1 MKRCYYE
8 ILNVERTAD
17 DATIKKAYRKLA
29 LKYHPDRNPDNPE
42 AEAAFKECAEAYE
55 VLRDPEKR
63 RLYDSYGHEGLKSQG
78 FEGFGG
84 MGDIFSTF
92 SDIFEGFFGGFGG
105 SGRPGG
111 PQHGRD
117 LRYDL
122 EISLEDAALGSDHV
136 LDIGKEVPCEAC
148 SGMGQKDGQTP
159 PVCSTCGGQGQVLR
173 SQGFFRM
180 ATTCPDCRGMGRKVT
195 DPCPECQGQGHK
207 YEEKELS
214 VHIPPGIDH
223 GQRLRMRAEG
233 EAGLLGGEP
242 GDLYVMIHVRPHP
255 KFERQGSD
263 LFCSLEVSMAQ
274 AALGRTVTVD
284 TLIDGEDKLKLPQ
297 GVQTG
302 EVLRLRGLGMPQ
314 LRQSRRG
321 DLNVQIV
328 VRTPKKLSKKQ
339 RELLEEV
346 AALGDEFAAPE
357 PEGENNS
364 PKKSLE
370 NKKKRLW
377 GFN

>member
-1 MKRCYYE
+1 
-8 ILNVERTAD
+8 
-17 DATIKKAYRKLA
+17 
-29 LKYHPDRNPDNPE
+29 
-42 AEAAFKECAEAYE
+42 
-55 VLRDPEKR
+55 
-63 RLYDSYGHEGLKSQG
+63 
-78 FEGFGG
+78 
-84 MGDIFSTF
+84 
-92 SDIFEGFFGGFGG
+92 
-105 SGRPGG
+105 
-111 PQHGRD
+111 
-117 LRYDL
+117 
-122 EISLEDAALGSDHV
+122 
-136 LDIGKEVPCEAC
+136 
-148 SGMGQKDGQTP
+148 
-159 PVCSTCGGQGQVLR
+159 
-173 SQGFFRM
+173 
-180 ATTCPDCRGMGRKVT
+180 
-195 DPCPECQGQGHK
+195 
-207 YEEKELS
+207 
-214 VHIPPGIDH
+214 
-223 GQRLRMRAEG
+223 
-233 EAGLLGGEP
+233 
-242 GDLYVMIHVRPHP
+242 
-255 KFERQGSD
+255 
-263 LFCSLEVSMAQ
+263 MAQ